1 MLVVFVWRGRGVFV
15 EFNERNLF
23 SPSITT
29 FLFLIFHQVR
39 GKVLVL
45 VVLVLVP
52 GIRRV
57 RVPVLVLVVYSTT
70 TVGS

>member
-1 MLVVFVWRGRGVFV
+1 MCLLSLMKGIYF
-15 EFNERNLF
+15 
-23 SPSITT
+23 PPPTT